1 MAWSRNVPSSG
12 LEQQL
17 VLQHQELRSLF
28 RMSHQLPARIRAYS
42 SLQETSFSCFQSHK
56 ILCTGKLLPLT
67 QTLLF
72 QWHKVFWLRNLPSAA
87 TLPTKHRAVGLSS
100 ALSTSQATNILN
112 PTDQTDHLDPGGS
125 CNRGCQHTGL
135 RKYQLIEWV
144 FSQLQEPQKPRRKDL
159 MGTELF
165 PTALRRQMPTTATQ
179 KGGAVGA
186 RQVLEHIFSSP
197 RVVAQETWQ
206 YLFLVLFPATALK

>member
-42 SLQETSFSCFQSHK
+42 SLQETSFSRFQSHK

-72 QWHKVFWLRNLPSAA
+72 QWHKVF
-87 TLPTKHRAVGLSS
+87 
-100 ALSTSQATNILN
+100 
-112 PTDQTDHLDPGGS
+112 
-125 CNRGCQHTGL
+125 
-135 RKYQLIEWV
+135 
-144 FSQLQEPQKPRRKDL
+144 
-159 MGTELF
+159 
-165 PTALRRQMPTTATQ
+165 
-179 KGGAVGA
+179 
-186 RQVLEHIFSSP
+186 
-197 RVVAQETWQ
+197 
-206 YLFLVLFPATALK
+206 